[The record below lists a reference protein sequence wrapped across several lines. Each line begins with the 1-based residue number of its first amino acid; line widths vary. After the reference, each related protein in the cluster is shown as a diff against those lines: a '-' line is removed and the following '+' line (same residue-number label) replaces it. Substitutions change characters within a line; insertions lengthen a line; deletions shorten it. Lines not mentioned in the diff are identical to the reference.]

1 MRIKNLIYSSVL
13 LLGICFSGCKDDN
26 GEVFV
31 SMNRTEKTM
40 YKGETYQFN
49 VSIQT
54 ADNVVYTESLTWTI
68 EKNEPNTALNVA
80 EDADVVSIDE
90 SGKVTALNY
99 GEATIKATTASGR
112 FVYAR
117 ITVDQ
122 RAAPS
127 ADGLMFTESDHYMA
141 AVVGGD
147 SLVIVIDTTRVTYCP
162 VDDLINELQITS
174 EDESLLKLTLQ
185 PATVKVTDEETGI
198 TTTKIVRNRFWA
210 ILDVVEKNRDATVL
224 VTASL
229 GGTSISCNVHIGVN
243 LYLSLAPYISDGV
256 GKPTVLEEM
265 SYKISI
271 NNKTINPNND
281 PDTIRV
287 YFRATP
293 EGRVDEIMGNLK
305 LTTSGESTL
314 FVTGHRLADDYVSSR
329 EYWIF
334 VETGPNS
341 GNTDIKLSSEEAGV
355 SVTAKCEVFNKYDHP
370 IESLKFKEGED
381 GWNESVEYTTQSVSN
396 ALMELLEAGPF
407 GITDYWSVEWAIAS
421 GNATLEYL
429 YSKDES
435 TGKQTLT
442 DVLMNAAAPGKVV
455 VTASVGDDRIGKKT
469 AQAIFTVL
477 LKVDNVGVSLA
488 KDRFA
493 LHEVGKAGIDAAS
506 NFTVPVS
513 AIQWRSTDESVIVI
527 NDAGEF
533 EAVGVGSA
541 NIIVSVT
548 DDLGNVLNAEKKI
561 TVTDDSNI
569 HDLNFDAEPYLY
581 FEDANGYIMVFPS
594 ANDEISYRIK
604 VESLLGNNGTHDIT
618 GRDIVYVVY
627 DETASIVSGTV
638 TVNGDKLVFN
648 DVKAQKG
655 SKIVTISG
663 TINYDK

>member
-1 MRIKNLIYSSVL
+1 
-13 LLGICFSGCKDDN
+13 
-26 GEVFV
+26 
-31 SMNRTEKTM
+31 
-40 YKGETYQFN
+40 
-49 VSIQT
+49 
-54 ADNVVYTESLTWTI
+54 
-68 EKNEPNTALNVA
+68 
-80 EDADVVSIDE
+80 
-90 SGKVTALNY
+90 
-99 GEATIKATTASGR
+99 
-112 FVYAR
+112 
-117 ITVDQ
+117 DQ

-407 GITDYWSVEWAIAS
+407 GITDYWPVEWAIAS

-435 TGKQTLT
+435 TGKQALT

>member
-68 EKNEPNTALNVA
+68 EKNAPNTALNVA

-407 GITDYWSVEWAIAS
+407 GITDYWPVEWAIAS

-435 TGKQTLT
+435 TGKQALT

>member
-13 LLGICFSGCKDDN
+13 LLGMIFSGCKDDN
-26 GEVFV
+26 DAVFV

-40 YKGETYQFN
+40 YKGETYQFS

-54 ADNVVYTESLTWTI
+54 ADNVAYTESLTWTI
-68 EKNEPNTALNVA
+68 EKNAPNTALNVA
-80 EDADVVSIDE
+80 EDVDVVSIDE

-141 AVVGGD
+141 AMIGGD
-147 SLVIVIDTTRVTYCP
+147 SLVIVVDTTRVTYCP
-162 VDDLINELQITS
+162 IDDLIDELQITS
-174 EDESLLKLTLQ
+174 EDESILKVMLQ
-185 PATVKVTDEETGI
+185 PATVKVTDEETGV
-198 TTTKIVRNRFWA
+198 TTTKVIRNRFWA
-210 ILDVVEKNRDATVL
+210 ILDVVEKNRDATVA

-256 GKPTVLEEM
+256 GKPTVLDEM

-271 NNKTINPNND
+271 NNKTINPNSD

-355 SVTAKCEVFNKYDHP
+355 SVTAKCEIYDKYDHP

-381 GWNESVEYTTQSVSN
+381 GWNESVEYTTQSATN
-396 ALMELLEAGPF
+396 ALMELIEAGPF
-407 GITDYWSVEWAIAS
+407 GITDYWPVEWAITS

-429 YSKDES
+429 YSKDET
-435 TGKQTLT
+435 TGKQVLT

-455 VTASVGDDRIGKKT
+455 VTAFVGDDRIGKKT
-469 AQAIFTVL
+469 AQATFTVL

-506 NFTVPVS
+506 NFTVPAS
-513 AIQWRSTDESVIVI
+513 AIQWRSTNESVIVI

-594 ANDEISYRIK
+594 ADDEISYRIK
-604 VESLLGNNGTHDIT
+604 IESLLGNNGTHDIT

-627 DETASIVSGTV
+627 DETANIVSGTV
-638 TVNGDKLVFN
+638 TVDGDKLVFN
-648 DVKAQKG
+648 NVKAQKG

>member
-1 MRIKNLIYSSVL
+1 M
-13 LLGICFSGCKDDN
+13 
-26 GEVFV
+26 
-31 SMNRTEKTM
+31 
-40 YKGETYQFN
+40 
-49 VSIQT
+49 
-54 ADNVVYTESLTWTI
+54 
-68 EKNEPNTALNVA
+68 
-80 EDADVVSIDE
+80 
-90 SGKVTALNY
+90 
-99 GEATIKATTASGR
+99 
-112 FVYAR
+112 
-117 ITVDQ
+117 
-122 RAAPS
+122 
-127 ADGLMFTESDHYMA
+127 
-141 AVVGGD
+141 
-147 SLVIVIDTTRVTYCP
+147 
-162 VDDLINELQITS
+162 
-174 EDESLLKLTLQ
+174 
-185 PATVKVTDEETGI
+185 
-198 TTTKIVRNRFWA
+198 
-210 ILDVVEKNRDATVL
+210 L

-442 DVLMNAAAPGKVV
+442 DVLMNAAAPVKLSLRHLS
-455 VTASVGDDRIGKKT
+455 VT
-469 AQAIFTVL
+469 
-477 LKVDNVGVSLA
+477 
-488 KDRFA
+488 
-493 LHEVGKAGIDAAS
+493 
-506 NFTVPVS
+506 
-513 AIQWRSTDESVIVI
+513 
-527 NDAGEF
+527 
-533 EAVGVGSA
+533 
-541 NIIVSVT
+541 IVSVKKQ
-548 DDLGNVLNAEKKI
+548 LRLYLPYFLKWIMSVCRLQRIVLRCMKLE
-561 TVTDDSNI
+561 
-569 HDLNFDAEPYLY
+569 
-581 FEDANGYIMVFPS
+581 
-594 ANDEISYRIK
+594 
-604 VESLLGNNGTHDIT
+604 
-618 GRDIVYVVY
+618 
-627 DETASIVSGTV
+627 
-638 TVNGDKLVFN
+638 KLVLTLLLILRFL
-648 DVKAQKG
+648 
-655 SKIVTISG
+655 
-663 TINYDK
+663 